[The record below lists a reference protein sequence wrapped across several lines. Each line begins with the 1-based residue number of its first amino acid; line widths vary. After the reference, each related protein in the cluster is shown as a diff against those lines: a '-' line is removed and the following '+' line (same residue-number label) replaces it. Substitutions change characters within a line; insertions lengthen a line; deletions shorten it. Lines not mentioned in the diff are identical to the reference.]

1 MVARVRRDAKKNARQ
16 LRLTDGL
23 GAPVINASTG
33 QPGKPAHI
41 GRPSKFRPEF
51 ARQAE
56 ALTRLGAIDK
66 DLADYFRVS
75 ITTIGQWQTTVP
87 EFLAAISTGKEA
99 FDDRAERSLALR
111 AVGYTYDSE
120 KIFYNSEIDKVV
132 RVPIRV
138 HVPPEVTAIRLWLI
152 NRRPDDWRDVQKHEH
167 RGGIIH
173 LHVTEDEAKY

>member
-16 LRLTDGL
+16 LRLTDGRS
-23 GAPVINASTG
+23 APVINASTG
-33 QPGKPAHI
+33 QPDKPAHI
-41 GRPSKFRPEF
+41 GRPSKYRPEF

-87 EFLAAISTGKEA
+87 EFLSALKGGKEA
-99 FDDRAERSLALR
+99 FDERVERSLAIR
-111 AVGYTYDSE
+111 ALGYSYDSE
-120 KIFYNSEIDKVV
+120 KLFYNADINKVV
-132 RVPIRV
+132 RAKTVT
-138 HVPPEVTAIRLWLI
+138 HVPPDVTACIFWLK
-152 NRRPDDWRDVQKHEH
+152 NRKPDDWRDVHRHDH